1 MLRLV
6 VSDTRPV
13 SDLAADPD
21 APPSPDTRRWT
32 PRLKAAV
39 VRAVRAGRLTPL
51 EARHDYA
58 LTEEELA
65 AWGRALD
72 RPGPAGLRV
81 TRLKQFR

>member
-1 MLRLV
+1 
-6 VSDTRPV
+6 
-13 SDLAADPD
+13 
-21 APPSPDTRRWT
+21 
-32 PRLKAAV
+32 V

-72 RPGPAGLRV
+72 RHGTAGLRV

>member
-6 VSDTRPV
+6 EPGAWATSDRP
-13 SDLAADPD
+13 LDPD
-21 APPSPDTRRWT
+21 APPPPGTRRWT

-72 RPGPAGLRV
+72 RHGPAGLRV
-81 TRLKQFR
+81 TRLKEFR